1 MTNAQALF
9 ISEVAPLIQ
18 KYAKEF
24 GYYKQVVPAII
35 AQAICESSW
44 GQSGLA
50 KYHNY
55 FGMKCGSWK
64 GKSVNMATKEEYEV
78 GTLTDIRANFRAYD
92 TREEGIK
99 GYFEFL
105 KYDRYANLKKATA
118 AQQYLE
124 YLKADGYATSSTY
137 VKTNMNIVDLYGLA
151 KYATYDG
158 IEEVQET
165 VQTETVSTYQYYPT
179 CDGYTKGSLID
190 ALKSIG
196 VSSSMDNRKKIA
208 VANGID
214 GYKGTAEQNKK
225 LLALL
230 KAGKLVRA

>member
-105 KYDRYANLKKATA
+105 KYDRYANLKKATNT
-118 AQQYLE
+118 QQYLE

-151 KYATYDG
+151 KLSKGTDIDG
-158 IEEVQET
+158 N
-165 VQTETVSTYQYYPT
+165 SFSGKLF
-179 CDGYTKGSLID
+179 DGKYFIL
-190 ALKSIG
+190 A
-196 VSSSMDNRKKIA
+196 NKKIPLHIIIIST
-208 VANGID
+208 NIFHIS
-214 GYKGTAEQNKK
+214 
-225 LLALL
+225 
-230 KAGKLVRA
+230 